1 MYIEFSVPDCN
12 DTAEKSYILW
22 LVKQQIAEWQD
33 QYRILPK
40 QKTVKFRH
48 RLCFEE
54 DKLYNFF
61 LLTFDPGPYSE
72 MYQMKLIN
80 DLNNR

>member
-1 MYIEFSVPDCN
+1 
-12 DTAEKSYILW
+12 
-22 LVKQQIAEWQD
+22 
-33 QYRILPK
+33 LPK